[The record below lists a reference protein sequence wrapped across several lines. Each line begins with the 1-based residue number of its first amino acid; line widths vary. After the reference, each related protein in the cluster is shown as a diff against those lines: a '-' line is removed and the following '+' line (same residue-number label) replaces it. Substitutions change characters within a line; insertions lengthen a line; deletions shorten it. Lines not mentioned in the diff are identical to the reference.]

1 MSAPSLAPEH
11 WDHLC
16 YWLLAIGYGL
26 LAIGYWQAA
35 EDLFFWLYLPCRS
48 ALDTII

>member
-16 YWLLAIGYGL
+16 HWL